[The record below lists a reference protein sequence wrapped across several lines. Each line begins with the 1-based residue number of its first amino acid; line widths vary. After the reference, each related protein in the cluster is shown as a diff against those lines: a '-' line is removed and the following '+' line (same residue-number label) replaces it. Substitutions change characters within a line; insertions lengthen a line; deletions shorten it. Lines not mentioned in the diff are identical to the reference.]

1 MAKNAARYLLRIHE
15 RLVPASAWTAMLRQS
30 GFEGVATSTIAA
42 EAGLVTGRRPA
53 APAG

>member
-1 MAKNAARYLLRIHE
+1 
-15 RLVPASAWTAMLRQS
+15 MLRRS
-30 GFEGVATSTIAA
+30 GFDGVTASTIAA